1 MKLTLLIII
10 ALLSTSALAHQ
21 IQSITQHIDLR
32 RQNQTGWQQDI
43 LGKMTVTRKWDVGV
57 QGTYLERYSF
67 YENRGGMFALYHP
80 NESLTL
86 EAKVLVG
93 GNNQILPRLQS
104 SLSAYL
110 ALFDGFTPF
119 ATYKDIRYSVT
130 RLHNGT
136 LGAEIEKFT
145 NILIIPQVMFGKAS
159 FDAPKSTRD
168 VHSYGLR
175 LAYYREKF
183 YSLFLFGYKGVEA
196 SQGIVG
202 KSTFLIDTTSGGF
215 GASYHFVPQLKTE
228 LIVDHTNYEQ
238 LKNQFV
244 TTTLNLVWDFE

>member
-1 MKLTLLIII
+1 VKLTLLIIV
-10 ALLSTSALAHQ
+10 AFLSTSALAYQ

-43 LGKMTVTRKWDVGV
+43 LGKMTMSRKWEIGV

-67 YENRGGMFALYHP
+67 FENRGGLLALYHP
-80 NESLTL
+80 NQSLTL

-93 GNNQILPRLQS
+93 GANEILPRLQS

-110 ALFDGFTPF
+110 ALFEGFTPF
-119 ATYKDIRYSVT
+119 ATYKDTKYSVT
-130 RLHNGT
+130 RLHNAS

-145 NILIIPQVMFGKAS
+145 NVLIIPQLMFGKAS
-159 FDAPKSTRD
+159 FDAPSKTRD
-168 VHSYGLR
+168 VHSYGLK
-175 LAYYREKF
+175 AVWYRERL
-183 YSLFLFGYKGVEA
+183 YSLFIFGYKGVEA

-202 KSTFLIDTTSGGF
+202 KSTFLVDTKSGGL
-215 GASYHFVPQLKTE
+215 GASYHFVPQLKSE
-228 LIVDHTNYEQ
+228 LIIDHTDYEQ

-244 TTTLNLVWDFE
+244 TTTLNFVWDFE

>member
-10 ALLSTSALAHQ
+10 AFLSTSALAGQ
-21 IQSITQHIDLR
+21 IQSITQHIDLQ
-32 RQNQTGWQQDI
+32 RQNQTGWQQDL
-43 LGKMTVTRKWDVGV
+43 LGKMTVSRKWEVGV
-57 QGTYLERYSF
+57 QGTYLERF
-67 YENRGGMFALYHP
+67 GFFENRGGLFGLYHP

-93 GNNQILPRLQS
+93 GDNQILPRLQS

-119 ATYKDIRYSVT
+119 VTYKDTRYSVT
-130 RLHNGT
+130 RLHNGV

-145 NILIIPQVMFGKAS
+145 NILIIPQVMFGKAT
-159 FDAPKSTRD
+159 FNAPDDTRD

-175 LAYYREKF
+175 LAWYREKH
-183 YSLFLFGYKGVEA
+183 YSLFMFGYKGVEA
-196 SQGIVG
+196 SQGVVG
-202 KSTFLIDTTSGGF
+202 KSTFLIDTSSGGF

-228 LIVDHTNYEQ
+228 LIIDHTDYKQ